1 MIAFL
6 GSPVQWA
13 GVILIALLLFGHRL
27 PTMARSLGGSITEF
41 KKGLKDGSDSN
52 RNGGGSSSGGSS
64 SGGSSSGG
72 SSSGGSSS
80 GGKDGGAEGN

>member
-13 GVILIALLLFGHRL
+13 GVMLIALLLFGHRL

-64 SGGSSSGG
+64 SGG
-72 SSSGGSSS
+72 
-80 GGKDGGAEGN
+80 KDGGAGGN

>member
-6 GSPVQWA
+6 GSPLQWA

-27 PTMARSLGGSITEF
+27 PMMARSLGGSITEF

-52 RNGGGSSSGGSS
+52 RNGGGSSSSGSS
-64 SGGSSSGG
+64 SSGSSS
-72 SSSGGSSS
+72 SGSSS
-80 GGKDGGAEGN
+80 GGKDGGAGGN

>member
-27 PTMARSLGGSITEF
+27 PMMARSLGGSITEF

-52 RNGGGSSSGGSS
+52 RNGGGSSSGSS
-64 SGGSSSGG
+64 SSG

-80 GGKDGGAEGN
+80 GGKDGGAGGN